1 MFNKCFDSTAPD
13 FDVSGFLYLEIGATE
28 LNERLKPFPCYS
40 RAIAVQLPGQ
50 IHFSS
55 TRQMFD

>member
-13 FDVSGFLYLEIGATE
+13 LDVSGFLYLEIGATE
-28 LNERLKPFPCYS
+28 LNERLKPFPCY
-40 RAIAVQLPGQ
+40 AVQLPGQ

>member
-28 LNERLKPFPCYS
+28 LTERLKPFPCYC
-40 RAIAVQLPGQ
+40 RATARPNSFQLD
-50 IHFSS
+50 
-55 TRQMFD
+55 MANV

>member
-28 LNERLKPFPCYS
+28 LNERLKPFPCY
-40 RAIAVQLPGQ
+40 AVQLPGQ